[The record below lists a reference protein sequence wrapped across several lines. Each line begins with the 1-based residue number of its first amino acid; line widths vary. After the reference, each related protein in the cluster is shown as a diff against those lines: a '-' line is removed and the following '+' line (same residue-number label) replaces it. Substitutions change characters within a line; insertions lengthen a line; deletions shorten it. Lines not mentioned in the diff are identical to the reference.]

1 MDKDQPPLFAE
12 GGCLCGAVRY
22 RISGTPVSSSV
33 CRCRSCRLAIG
44 APGVVHKDHYQLLQG
59 HPASHHSSREI
70 WLEHRIAWEAVN
82 PHLPHHLHDSGEPAL
97 PS

>member
-33 CRCRSCRLAIG
+33 CRCRSCRPASG

-59 HPASHHSSREI
+59 HPPRTTRRARSGSST
-70 WLEHRIAWEAVN
+70 
-82 PHLPHHLHDSGEPAL
+82 AL
-97 PS
+97 RGKL